1 MPNAKDFLSIL
12 ETDYHN
18 FEKYFKS
25 FLNNY
30 TKLTN
35 FLERIF
41 AVLPIELVAVLLLSL
56 IIFYILNSLVKDS
69 SKINFVASLII
80 STLILYFVMKAGILN
95 KKKFDTSFNRLL
107 ISPILILGCIVIYY
121 LVIQGIKSIIARIQ
135 KNKIQ
140 NLQSLEK
147 SIFNL
152 QITYNQIM
160 SEYYGLSEKNYFT
173 DDLKTKISDLETIL
187 TRVKVILEKKD
198 KPKIVKENSVKESKL
213 EESEIVSQ

>member
-35 FLERIF
+35 FLERVF
-41 AVLPIELVAVLLLSL
+41 AVVPIELVAVLLLSL
-56 IIFYILNSLVKDS
+56 VIFYILNSIIKDS
-69 SKINFVASLII
+69 SKINFVASLIL
-80 STLILYFVMKAGILN
+80 STLILFFVLKAGILN
-95 KKKFDTSFNRLL
+95 KKKLDTSLNRLMV
-107 ISPILILGCIVIYY
+107 SPLLILGCIFFYY
-121 LVIQGIKSIIARIQ
+121 LVIQGIKSIISKYR

-140 NLQSLEK
+140 NLQSLDK

-160 SEYYGLSEKNYFT
+160 SEYYSLAEKNYFS
-173 DDLKTKISDLETIL
+173 DDLKIKISDLETIL
-187 TRVKVILEKKD
+187 TRLKVILEKKD
-198 KPKIVKENSVKESKL
+198 KPNIVKENSVKEMKL
-213 EESEIVSQ
+213 EESEIISQ